1 MSEAKQ
7 EKAKTLSLDDLD
19 HAHKSDAA
27 YEFEY
32 LTPDG
37 DGTGVFI
44 SVLGGQAETVTRE
57 VAALLND
64 RRRREAMRAMKA
76 RGGKKQAAEFD
87 PIEEDIEFGQ
97 RMAAIRIVGWRGIAE
112 PFSRENAM
120 RLCATN
126 REVAAQVIEHS
137 DNMANFTKL

>member
-1 MSEAKQ
+1 MTDAK
-7 EKAKTLSLDDLD
+7 KVRVTLSLDDLNYI
-19 HAHKSDAA
+19 AKSDAA

-32 LTPDG
+32 VTPDG
-37 DGTGVFI
+37 EGTGVFI
-44 SVLGGQAETVTRE
+44 SVLGGQAEVVTRE

-64 RRRREAMRAMKA
+64 RRRKEALRAMKA
-76 RGGKKQAAEFD
+76 KSKKQQAEFD

-97 RMAAIRIVGWRGIAE
+97 RMAAIRIVGWRGITDA
-112 PFSRENAM
+112 FSRDNAM

>member
-1 MSEAKQ
+1 MSEAK
-7 EKAKTLSLDDLD
+7 KARVTLSLDDLD
-19 HAHKSDAA
+19 YISKSDAA

-37 DGTGVFI
+37 EGTGVFI
-44 SVLGGQAETVTRE
+44 SVLGGQAEVVTRE
-57 VAALLND
+57 VAAMLND
-64 RRRREAMRAMKA
+64 RRRKEAVRAMKA
-76 RGGKKQAAEFD
+76 RGNKKQAEFD

-97 RMAAIRIVGWRGIAE
+97 RMAAIRIVGWRGITD
-112 PFSRENAM
+112 PFTRENAM

-137 DNMANFTKL
+137 DSMANFTKL

>member
-1 MSEAKQ
+1 MSEAK
-7 EKAKTLSLDDLD
+7 KARATMSLDDLD
-19 HAHKSDAA
+19 YISKSDAA

-44 SVLGGQAETVTRE
+44 SVLGGQAEVVTRE

-64 RRRREAMRAMKA
+64 RRRKEAMRAMKA
-76 RGGKKQAAEFD
+76 RSNKKQAEFD

-97 RMAAIRIVGWRGIAE
+97 RMAAIRIVGWRGISD

>member
-1 MSEAKQ
+1 MSEAK
-7 EKAKTLSLDDLD
+7 KVRVTLSLDDLD
-19 HAHKSDAA
+19 YIKKSDAS

-37 DGTGVFI
+37 EGTGVFI
-44 SVLGGQAETVTRE
+44 SVLGGQAEVVTRE

-64 RRRREAMRAMKA
+64 RRRKEATRAMKA
-76 RGGKKQAAEFD
+76 RGGKKQQAEYD

-97 RMAAIRIVGWRGIAE
+97 RMAAIRIVGWRGITD
-112 PFSRENAM
+112 PFSRDNAM